1 MANFRKSFNFRTG
14 LQVDND
20 NFVVNPNGLVGIGT
34 SIPEQYLL
42 NVHGDTRVTGLVT
55 TRVLYAGIGTIGVL
69 TATNA
74 NITGVLT
81 ATELRIG
88 NSPIVNNL
96 VGYAYTAWITTDG
109 GVGLH
114 TVSRIGIGTDST
126 PPEQLRV
133 IGDARVTGII
143 TAENGFSGT
152 LNVSDLS
159 GTVPNDQL
167 PDDITKPTG
176 TFTASSFVGP
186 LTGNADTASNLTGI
200 PDIVVMD
207 IQSTNL
213 NVTGIITAQDSLDVG
228 IAGTAFTALSSGR
241 IGVGTALPTSDIQI
255 RKPSGSLLEVISDSG
270 ESKISIGQSIGV
282 GNSSAVIRYGS
293 STPALD
299 IINRD
304 TGNINMVLHGGGTG
318 INTGSFDWIYGQTNA
333 ELMSLTYKGNLG
345 VGIINPT
352 EKLHVVGSGTITQ
365 NLHVN
370 GQLTVDTAIIGSV
383 QIPELINSNLEI
395 STGITTVVALETISD
410 SGDPTKFSGII
421 VGAGGSI
428 GIGTSVPKVGLDAL
442 EVPALF
448 ASVGVNTSSVSTE
461 ASLLVNGATIITD
474 AIGVGSITG
483 IPYNGGPGLE
493 IHRGFLDLYDTRVS
507 ITSVDTNVTLVVD
520 NKTAVGIGS
529 TQPQAAID
537 LSGAG
542 KVGNPD
548 FAYMVLPKVTN
559 AEIVGFANTI
569 AGAFVFNTDTGKFQ
583 GYTGIGWTNL
593 HD

>member
-1 MANFRKSFNFRTG
+1 MANYRKSFNFRNG
-14 LQVDND
+14 VQVDND

-42 NVHGDTRVTGLVT
+42 NVYGDTRVTGLVT
-55 TRVLYAGIGTIGVL
+55 TRVLYSGIGTIGIL
-69 TATNA
+69 SATDA
-74 NITGVLT
+74 YIGVLT
-81 ATELRIG
+81 VSSLKVG
-88 NSPIVNNL
+88 DSGLVDNL
-96 VGYAYTAWITTDG
+96 VGYAYTAWITTDS

-167 PDDITKPTG
+167 PDDINKPTG

-186 LTGNADTASNLTGI
+186 LTGNADTASNLTGTPSI
-200 PDIVVMD
+200 DVADIG
-207 IQSTNL
+207 SS
-213 NVTGIITAQDSLDVG
+213 NVNAIGIITAIQELNVG
-228 IAGTAFTALSSGR
+228 TSGTAITLLESGR
-241 IGVGTALPTSDIQI
+241 IGVGTALPSSDIQI
-255 RKPSGSLLEVISDSG
+255 RKPSGSLLEVISDDG
-270 ESKISIGQSIGV
+270 AATISIGQSIGI

-293 STPALD
+293 SAPALD
-299 IINRD
+299 IVNYD
-304 TGNINMVLHGGGTG
+304 TGNLNMYLHAGDPG
-318 INTGSFDWIYGQTNA
+318 IGNTGRFDWIYGQTNA
-333 ELMSLTYKGNLG
+333 ELMSLTYEGRLG
-345 VGIINPT
+345 IGIIDPT
-352 EKLHVVGSGTITQ
+352 TDLHVVGSSTITQ

-370 GQLTVDTAIIGSV
+370 GTVTADSGFFGTV
-383 QIPELINSNLEI
+383 QIPSIIQSNLEI
-395 STGITTVVALETISD
+395 NSGITTVTYIDIIGNAAPGT
-410 SGDPTKFSGII
+410 FSGIL
-421 VGAGGSI
+421 VAAGSSI
-428 GIGTSVPKVGLDAL
+428 GVGNSEPIVPLDVR
-442 EVPALF
+442 ENSALF
-448 ASVGVNTSSVSTE
+448 GTVGINTTDVSTA
-461 ASLLVNGATIITD
+461 ASLLVDGATIIRD

-483 IPYNGGPGLE
+483 IPINGGPGLE
-493 IHRGFLDLYDTRVS
+493 IHRGFLDLYDTRVNISS
-507 ITSVDTNVTLVVD
+507 IDTNVTIAID
-520 NKTAVGIGS
+520 DKTTVGIGS

-569 AGAFVFNTDTGKFQ
+569 SGAIIFNTDTGKFQ

>member
-1 MANFRKSFNFRTG
+1 MANYRKSFNFRTG

-42 NVHGDTRVTGLVT
+42 NVYGDTRVTGLVT
-55 TRVLYAGIGTIGVL
+55 TRVLYAGIGTIGIL

-96 VGYAYTAWITTDG
+96 VGYAYTAWISTDG

-167 PDDITKPTG
+167 PNDITKPTG
-176 TFTASSFVGP
+176 TFTAQEFVGP
-186 LTGNADTASNLTGI
+186 LTGNADTASNLTGT
-200 PDIVVMD
+200 PDIAVMD
-207 IQSTNL
+207 IQSTSL
-213 NVTGIITAQDSLDVG
+213 NVSGIITAENSLDVG

-270 ESKISIGQSIGV
+270 ESKISIGQSIGI

-304 TGNINMVLHGGGTG
+304 TGNINMVLHGGGAG

-395 STGITTVVALETISD
+395 STGITTVVALETITD
-410 SGDPTKFSGII
+410 AGDPTRFSGII

-448 ASVGVNTSSVSTE
+448 ASVGINTSSVSQDV
-461 ASLLVNGATIITD
+461 SLIVDGATIIRD
-474 AIGVGSITG
+474 AIGIGSITG
-483 IPYNGGPGLE
+483 IPFNGGPGLE

-507 ITSVDTNVTLVVD
+507 ITSVNTNTTLVVD

-529 TQPQAAID
+529 TQPQAAVD

-542 KVGNPD
+542 KLGNPD
-548 FAYMVLPKVTN
+548 FAYMLPPKVTN

-569 AGAFVFNTDTGKFQ
+569 PGAFVFNTDTGKFQ